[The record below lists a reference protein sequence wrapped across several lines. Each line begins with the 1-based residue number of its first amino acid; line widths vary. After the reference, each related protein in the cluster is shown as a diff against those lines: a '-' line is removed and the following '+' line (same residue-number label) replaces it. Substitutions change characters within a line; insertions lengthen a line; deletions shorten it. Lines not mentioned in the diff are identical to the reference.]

1 MTHMIIN
8 NQIKNPLWK
17 KMVCHCAK
25 DGNPEHDHPFVACN
39 HCKAEIC
46 EASIPKET
54 FFVNEPVLDKDGKST
69 GKTKQRE
76 ITEIKLVNCES
87 TEMCLG
93 WIF

>member
-17 KMVCHCAK
+17 KMICHCEH

-46 EASIPKET
+46 EKSIPTES
-54 FFVNEPVLDKDGKST
+54 FFVNEPVLDTDGKST

-87 TEMCLG
+87 TQMCLG
-93 WIF
+93 WEF

>member
-17 KMVCHCAK
+17 KMTCHCAH
-25 DGNPEHDHPFVACN
+25 DGNPEHEHPFVSCN

-46 EASIPKET
+46 EKSIPTES
-54 FFVNEPVLDKDGKST
+54 FFVNEPVLDTDGKST

-87 TEMCLG
+87 TQMCLG
-93 WIF
+93 WEF